1 MKVGDTDDSKKKF
14 CDLKIFFCKVTSKY
28 DCLVVFIR
36 KNSAEIWGFIYG
48 LALGIGTLKIMARTG
63 VFVHVIFDLK
73 RSLSYDVRT
82 SSMISTKLSLC
93 PC

>member
-1 MKVGDTDDSKKKF
+1 MKYGRLV
-14 CDLKIFFCKVTSKY
+14 DL
-28 DCLVVFIR
+28 IR
-36 KNSAEIWGFIYG
+36 KNSAEIWGFKYG
-48 LALGIGTLKIMARTG
+48 LTLVIGIPKGMARTG